1 MDYQQVYWVTLQLIR
16 MSIRRFW
23 MVSLLLI
30 ISITG
35 IVCSEPVFNGAEP
48 VGQSSDGYN
57 QDNAPDYPTDPQ
69 PIVQTDIPT
78 EYPTIPVEPT
88 PEEEYGWISI
98 RSVPSGAMVTFD
110 GSYQGQSP
118 VTVQVSLSQSPFHQ
132 IFISMDGYQDW
143 STSLSELPGPGQTI
157 PINAI
162 LVPAE
167 PTIPPTWTPT
177 LTPTETPPWTP
188 TPTPTPTQIGS
199 DHGWFSIDSIPSG
212 GEVTFDGVY
221 QGSAPVLIR
230 VPTTGTPS
238 HQILVRMSGYYDWFQ
253 SVQENPLPDQTIPI
267 TATLVPQ
274 ARYGS
279 IRVTSNPTK
288 SIAILDGGNQD
299 LTPCTFSD
307 LMPGFHSIKVIKD
320 GYQPFTSQV
329 QVHAGSQSQL
339 YAQLNQIIQTGT
351 LYVSS
356 TPAGADILLDGVYYG
371 QTPSL
376 LSASAGSHFL
386 TLRLAGY
393 TSWASGVTI
402 NAGQLN
408 EISARLTPQEPQY
421 GAIQVAS
428 IPGSAQVFLNDNY
441 EGKTP
446 DTGYLDIPM
455 LRPGSYTIRIT
466 HPQNQDY
473 QGTVAVRAGQV
484 STVHV
489 ALQAAPVPAAINGT
503 LNIDSHPSGALIFL
517 DNLFKGISPL
527 TLSSVP
533 SGEHTLTLRING
545 YDDAIRQIT
554 ITGGNSTD
562 VLIEMVPALPVTPE
576 PAETAVPTP
585 TKAPAP
591 VSALFAGVILAAVFI
606 MRHQGSNR

>member
-1 MDYQQVYWVTLQLIR
+1 
-16 MSIRRFW
+16 
-23 MVSLLLI
+23 MVPLLLI
-30 ISITG
+30 IMMTG

-48 VGQSSDGYN
+48 DGLPSDGYN
-57 QDNAPDYPTDPQ
+57 QDNSPDYSTDPQ
-69 PIVQTDIPT
+69 TNVQTDMPI
-78 EYPTIPVEPT
+78 EYPTIPIEPT

-98 RSVPSGAMVTFD
+98 RTIPSGAMVTFD
-110 GSYQGQSP
+110 GSYQGKSP
-118 VTVQVSLSQSPFHQ
+118 VIIQVSLSQSRFHQ

-157 PINAI
+157 PINAV

-167 PTIPPTWTPT
+167 PTITPTWTPT
-177 LTPTETPPWTP
+177 ETPSWTP

-212 GEVTFDGVY
+212 GEVTFDGIF
-221 QGSAPVLIR
+221 QGSTPALVR
-230 VPTTGTPS
+230 VPATGTPS
-238 HQILVRMSGYYDWFQ
+238 HQILVRMIGYYDWFQ

-267 TATLVPQ
+267 TATLVPKAQ
-274 ARYGS
+274 YGS

-288 SIAILDGGNQD
+288 CIAIIDGGNQD

-307 LMPGFHSIKVIKD
+307 LMPGVHSIKVIKD

-329 QVHAGSQSQL
+329 QVHAASESQL
-339 YAQLNQIIQTGT
+339 YAQLNQIVQTGT

-356 TPAGADILLDGVYYG
+356 TPTGADILLDGVYYG

-376 LSASAGSHFL
+376 LSASAKSHSL

-393 TSWASGVTI
+393 TSWTAGVTI
-402 NAGQLN
+402 NAGREN
-408 EISARLTPQEPQY
+408 EIMAQLSPQETQY
-421 GAIQVAS
+421 GAIQVTS
-428 IPGSAQVFLNDNY
+428 IPGSAQVFINNTY

-455 LRPGSYTIRIT
+455 LRPGTYALRIT

-473 QGTVAVRAGQV
+473 EGTVTVRAGQI
-484 STVHV
+484 STVNV

-503 LNIDSHPSGALIFL
+503 LNIDSHPSGAAIFL

-527 TLSSVP
+527 TILSVP
-533 SGEHTLTLRING
+533 PGEHTLTLRING
-545 YDDAIRQIT
+545 YNDAIRQIT
-554 ITGGNSTD
+554 ITGGNTTD
-562 VLIEMVPALPVTPE
+562 VLIEMVPISPPTAEPTKTP
-576 PAETAVPTP
+576 VPTP

-591 VSALFAGVILAAVFI
+591 VSALLAGVILAAVFTI
-606 MRHQGSNR
+606 RHQRSQA